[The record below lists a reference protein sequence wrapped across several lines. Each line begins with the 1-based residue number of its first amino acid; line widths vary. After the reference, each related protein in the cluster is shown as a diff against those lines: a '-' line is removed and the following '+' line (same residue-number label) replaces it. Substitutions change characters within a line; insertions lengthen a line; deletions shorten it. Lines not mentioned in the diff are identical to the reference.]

1 MTHAELDQLYRK
13 VLGRGMYTPEILLPR
28 IARAIKAAGH
38 VVTLDSSADLARLP
52 VEALQPA
59 ADYLN
64 GGHYEATPDVDR
76 ASRMTRKAS

>member
-28 IARAIKAAGH
+28 IVRAIREAGFE
-38 VVTLDSSADLARLP
+38 VTLNSSADFARLP

-59 ADYLN
+59 ADYLK
-64 GGHYEATPDVDR
+64 GDHYKATPDVDR
-76 ASRMTRKAS
+76 AARITRKAG